1 MKLKRISLLAAL
13 LFCLQL
19 GAQDKTPGGIPAD
32 VYYLMPSFG
41 QGMIYFRGQ
50 LPAQGQLNICAL
62 DQTLRFLDKS
72 GKELSASNADN
83 ILRVQIDTVS
93 FLRYEDAFYRLY
105 PVSSDMGVAVMRE
118 VKIQSDAKQGAYG
131 TTSQTS
137 AIKERSTMYV
147 DGAVYNLTDD
157 KPVSYEVVES
167 LCLYRADEVFTL
179 NKKNLKKLFPTH
191 KDAIDAWFKAGNK
204 LPGTVGEAVEL
215 IKQWE
220 KAIP

>member
-1 MKLKRISLLAAL
+1 MKLKKITWSAAL
-13 LFCLQL
+13 FLSLPL
-19 GAQDKTPGGIPAD
+19 GAQEKTPGGIPAD

-41 QGMIYFRGQ
+41 QGMIYFKGQ

-105 PVSSDMGVAVMRE
+105 PVSSDMGVALMRE
-118 VKIQSDAKQGAYG
+118 VKIQADAKQGAYG

-147 DGAVYNLTDD
+147 DGAVYNLNDD
-157 KPVSYEVVES
+157 KPVSYEVLES
-167 LCLYRADEVFTL
+167 LCLYRADEVYTL
-179 NKKNLKKLFPTH
+179 NKKNLKKLFPAH

-204 LPGTVGEAVEL
+204 LPGTVEEAVEL
-215 IKQWE
+215 IKRWE
-220 KAIP
+220 

>member
-1 MKLKRISLLAAL
+1 MKLKRISWLAAL
-13 LFCLQL
+13 LLCLPL
-19 GAQDKTPGGIPAD
+19 GAQEQTRGGIPAD

-72 GKELSASNADN
+72 GKELAASNMEN
-83 ILRVQIDTVS
+83 ILKVQIDTVS
-93 FLRYEDAFYRLY
+93 FLRFEDAFYRLY
-105 PVSSDMGVAVMRE
+105 PVAADMGVAVMRE
-118 VKIQSDAKQGAYG
+118 VKIQANVKQGAYG

-157 KPVSYEVVES
+157 KPVAYETSEW
-167 LCLYRADEVFTL
+167 LYLYKADEIFPL
-179 NKKNLKKLFPTH
+179 NKKNLKKLFPAR
-191 KDAIDAWFKAGNK
+191 KDQIDAYFKAGNK
-204 LPGTVGEAVEL
+204 VPGTVGEVVEL
-215 IKQWE
+215 IRRWE
-220 KAIP
+220 

>member
-1 MKLKRISLLAAL
+1 MKLRGITWLAAL
-13 LFCLQL
+13 LLCLPL
-19 GAQDKTPGGIPAD
+19 GAQDNTPGGIPAE

-41 QGMIYFRGQ
+41 QGMIYFKGQ

-62 DQTLRFLDKS
+62 DQTLRFLDKN

-105 PVSSDMGVAVMRE
+105 PVSTDMGIALMRE
-118 VKIQSDAKQGAYG
+118 VKIQADAKQGAYG

-147 DGAVYNLTDD
+147 DGAVYNLNDD

-167 LCLYRADEVFTL
+167 LCIYRADAVYTL
-179 NKKNLKKLFPTH
+179 NKKNLKKLFPTR
-191 KDAIDAWFKAGNK
+191 KDAIDAWFKAGNRV
-204 LPGTVGEAVEL
+204 PVTVEEAVEL
-215 IKQWE
+215 IKRWE
-220 KAIP
+220 

>member
-1 MKLKRISLLAAL
+1 MKLKKITWLATLLL
-13 LFCLQL
+13 CLPL
-19 GAQDKTPGGIPAD
+19 GAQVKTPGGIPAD

-41 QGMIYFRGQ
+41 QGMIYFKGQ

-105 PVSSDMGVAVMRE
+105 PVSSDMGVALMRE
-118 VKIQSDAKQGAYG
+118 VKIQADAKQGAYG

-147 DGAVYNLTDD
+147 DGAVYNLNDD
-157 KPVSYEVVES
+157 KPVSYEVLES
-167 LCLYRADEVFTL
+167 LCLYRADEVYTL
-179 NKKNLKKLFPTH
+179 NKKNLKKLFPAH
-191 KDAIDAWFKAGNK
+191 KDAIDGWFKAGNK
-204 LPGTVGEAVEL
+204 VPGTVGEAVEL
-215 IKQWE
+215 IKRWE
-220 KAIP
+220 